1 MDVLQPAMNIQPFG
15 GALPMAMQQQQQP
28 QNPGAM
34 QPEAMAP
41 DASAAMFAQTPP
53 VALAQSLQAMA
64 FQKLLEQSVDLARE
78 DSEQRAVEEDTSLQ
92 ELVTRALRDP
102 SDSESA
108 EAPPNFAAP
117 TSLTGVHGFYSPL
130 ADIDG

>member
-1 MDVLQPAMNIQPFG
+1 MLCYGAMDVRQPAMKIQPFG
-15 GALPMAMQQQQQP
+15 GALPMAMQQQQQQP

-34 QPEAMAP
+34 QPE
-41 DASAAMFAQTPP
+41 AMFAQTPP
-53 VALAQSLQAMA
+53 VALAQSPQAMA

-102 SDSESA
+102 SDSESD
-108 EAPPNFAAP
+108 EAPPNLAAP

>member
-1 MDVLQPAMNIQPFG
+1 MDALQPAMNIQPFG

-28 QNPGAM
+28 QKPGAM